1 MRLKRDGTCTIQE
14 STFSHT
20 ISEPEDKSSCRP
32 FKLTGLGHLHMDGF
46 LPEVGGGGGGM
57 LLPVRYDSGESPWLS
72 VDGVDLAQLPSVV
85 ASHSVLLC
93 ADAAAA
99 LLFGVY
105 TDMGR

>member
-1 MRLKRDGTCTIQE
+1 MTNKAP
-14 STFSHT
+14 S
-20 ISEPEDKSSCRP
+20 P
-32 FKLTGLGHLHMDGF
+32 LGICHLHMDGF

-72 VDGVDLAQLPSVV
+72 VEGVDLAQVPSVE

-105 TDMGR
+105 TDMGRWPPKRYEPALSKRRISSKTKRVR